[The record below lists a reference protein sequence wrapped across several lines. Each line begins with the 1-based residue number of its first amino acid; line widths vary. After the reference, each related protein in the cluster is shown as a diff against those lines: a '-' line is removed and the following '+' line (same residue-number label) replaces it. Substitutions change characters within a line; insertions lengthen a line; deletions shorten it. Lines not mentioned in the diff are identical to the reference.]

1 VADDGCLEKIDAMAR
16 RAAGEVWGNEA
27 GRDGFI
33 LGLMAARSV
42 LAPSPAEDTM
52 AGTPYK
58 QALAAVLGPDFK
70 APEHTPGCRGHKH
83 GRAGCLERGC
93 ACPLGIRRLPRA

>member
-1 VADDGCLEKIDAMAR
+1 MADDGYLEKVDAKIR
-16 RAAGEVWGNEA
+16 RAAGEVWGSEA
-27 GRDGFI
+27 SRDGFI

-42 LAPSPAEDTM
+42 LAPSPAE
-52 AGTPYK
+52 GVPYK
-58 QALAAVLGPDFK
+58 QALAAVLGPDFR
-70 APEHTPGCRGHKH
+70 APGHTPGCRGHKH